1 MTGSEGLL
9 TSYAAER
16 RMLEGCMYTTKQR
29 RCILSAYTLKELQT
43 QAWGDASRIIKGW
56 PTSAESLYD
65 AFSKTSAKSC
75 AHLLHRAYFWHSL
88 VAAEMVFYLPP
99 MELQYGSCYTVVSL
113 QGANSISSPKSAAA
127 SHLKRNFSASILT
140 SLSRAAFEVLRQWIV
155 PVADMSP

>member
-75 AHLLHRAYFWHSL
+75 AHLLHSAYFWHSL
-88 VAAEMVFYLPP
+88 TLQRWCFICLLWSCNMGRVTLLSHCR
-99 MELQYGSCYTVVSL
+99 ELTAFLLQSL
-113 QGANSISSPKSAAA
+113 QQPLFFSKEISQQEFSLLCRGLLLKS
-127 SHLKRNFSASILT
+127 
-140 SLSRAAFEVLRQWIV
+140 
-155 PVADMSP
+155 